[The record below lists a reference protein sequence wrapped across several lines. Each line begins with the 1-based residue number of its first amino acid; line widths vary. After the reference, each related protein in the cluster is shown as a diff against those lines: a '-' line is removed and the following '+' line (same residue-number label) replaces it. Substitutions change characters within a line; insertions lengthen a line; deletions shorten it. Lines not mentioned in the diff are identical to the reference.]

1 MSSLAIWSLI
11 GANASGLPDQV
22 CDESAGEAHHKDGCG
37 CHGHQVNGPR
47 AVAFAHKVEVPRAAF
62 VSIQVKM
69 HTAASDKAPCTQNT
83 TFCGRLGDTL
93 THTKKGVLAAAGAE
107 VIVDR
112 LLGQDDVRACATA

>member
-1 MSSLAIWSLI
+1 MFWRDMPMSSLAIWSLI
-11 GANASGLPDQV
+11 GANAGGLPDQV

-47 AVAFAHKVEVPRAAF
+47 VVAFAHKVEVPRAAF

-83 TFCGRLGDTL
+83 TFCGRLGD
-93 THTKKGVLAAAGAE
+93 A
-107 VIVDR
+107 
-112 LLGQDDVRACATA
+112 